1 LGGQPIFEQN
11 SPRYGIPQDRLM
23 AAFKEPEVV
32 EEAKKTRLEL
42 ETLSGAEVEAQIRDV
57 MNQPREVT
65 DRVKKL
71 TQ

>member
-1 LGGQPIFEQN
+1 
-11 SPRYGIPQDRLM
+11 M